1 MARQKDVPTLGFA
14 AWSIM
19 MFCFFIPT
27 SVGTLNTVVLPS
39 GPLSPNFSS
48 CNKSLKTGEESE
60 KHKIEQKQLNQIV

>member
-1 MARQKDVPTLGFA
+1 VL
-14 AWSIM
+14 
-19 MFCFFIPT
+19 
-27 SVGTLNTVVLPS
+27 LPS